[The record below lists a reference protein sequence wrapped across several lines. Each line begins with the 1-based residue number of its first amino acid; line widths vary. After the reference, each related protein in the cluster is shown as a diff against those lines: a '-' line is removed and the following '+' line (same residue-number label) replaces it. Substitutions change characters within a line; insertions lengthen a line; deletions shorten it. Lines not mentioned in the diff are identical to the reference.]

1 MRKFVI
7 IIPAIVFW
15 AIIAISLVVF
25 AGIGISMLYFLLSY
39 IIFAVI
45 IRNPAI
51 LERVRCEK
59 YTEEQRAHLSEIT
72 NSNNYRIL
80 FIGILVIF
88 VILTV
93 ILLFNNYRMIYFIG
107 N

>member
-1 MRKFVI
+1 LRKFVI

-51 LERVRCEK
+51 LERVRGEK

-93 ILLFNNYRMIYFIG
+93 ILLFNNYRMIDFIG